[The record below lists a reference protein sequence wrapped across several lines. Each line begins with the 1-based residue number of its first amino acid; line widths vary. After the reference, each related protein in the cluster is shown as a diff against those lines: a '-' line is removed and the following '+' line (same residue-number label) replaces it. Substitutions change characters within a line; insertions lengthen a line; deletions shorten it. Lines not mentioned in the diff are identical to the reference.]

1 VELPERSARPGLTP
15 GLTGAEF
22 LRWYWVKDELVG
34 FARDLGVRA
43 TGSKDVLTRRIAA
56 ALDGV
61 AFEEPPSR
69 RVSGAQL
76 AGELRASTV
85 IPPGQRCSQRLRAWF
100 EAHLG
105 TGFSFDAPMRAF
117 LAEADGVRT
126 LGDALAH
133 YRATR
138 GERAGIGSQFE
149 FNRFTGSS
157 QIGVDQGSEPACFE

>member
-1 VELPERSARPGLTP
+1 M
-15 GLTGAEF
+15 
-22 LRWYWVKDELVG
+22 
-34 FARDLGVRA
+34 
-43 TGSKDVLTRRIAA
+43 
-56 ALDGV
+56 
-61 AFEEPPSR
+61 
-69 RVSGAQL
+69 
-76 AGELRASTV
+76 
-85 IPPGQRCSQRLRAWF
+85 PPGQRCSQYLRAWF

-149 FNRFTGSS
+149 FNRFTRAWHASHPGEAATSCSWRGAPTVTAHGRAPGSDRRR
-157 QIGVDQGSEPACFE
+157 IGRRISPVSA